1 MGFASFPGIQGMSLE
16 NNASGQRSLPPIEHD
31 LTGDL
36 ALQNI
41 LQASCLSIVLF
52 PKS

>member
-16 NNASGQRSLPPIEHD
+16 NNASGQISLPPIEHD
-31 LTGDL
+31 LTDDL